1 MAGESCN
8 YSTMHMCK
16 TGEKRGQTLV
26 TWQASTAGPL
36 GGVPIADFSLP
47 TQRSEL
53 SLTGALFRLSWASA
67 DLSCVR
73 VSLAKPLDTML
84 RRATLHDDAGSHCKA
99 FGRGDDHHWCPGQF
113 TCCRL
118 LRAAVEEETCDC
130 RQGVRRSFRWRAAS
144 PAASDI
150 DILALPNRRDH
161 HARNWSGSKSCRVA
175 ALEAVHSVTEY
186 VK

>member
-1 MAGESCN
+1 
-8 YSTMHMCK
+8 MHMCK
-16 TGEKRGQTLV
+16 TGEKRGQKLV

-144 PAASDI
+144 PAALDI
-150 DILALPNRRDH
+150 EILVPPKRRDH
-161 HARNWSGSKSCRVA
+161 HARNWSRIFLGTDNVQR
-175 ALEAVHSVTEY
+175 LIQLPLT
-186 VK
+186 